1 MGRPHTEKFVKDK
14 ILVFT
19 SQEDCYIYKRPN
31 TSVWQYFI
39 SVPNEGEERRSTR
52 IKGSDSDIEIGKALA
67 LEVARNRYHEVKAR
81 QQSGLKAKRVKGL
94 FDYIEKFLKQEQERI
109 SDFNQLD
116 KITADTFRG
125 RVLHLKL
132 LKKYFKNKNE
142 KIENLDYDYLYKY
155 PSWRK
160 KTTCDL
166 ENPIP
171 VKPPKTNNTISAEIS
186 SFRMFFQFLEQEKLI
201 SRMPTFEKNTRESR
215 RDLRRDYLTDKQYK
229 QSTNTIRAWI
239 QRAPTPTQEYNRTI
253 FYNTFLILANSML
266 RTGELKQ
273 LTWGD
278 LEEATNLTKE
288 QRTRTHIIR
297 VRKETS
303 KVGKTRPV
311 FSDTKK
317 YFGRIR
323 EALGIKKVPNS
334 PFPHVP
340 TEWFDMPVFSRY
352 NHPEIPMGKGLWDR
366 GWKEIKKECGK
377 YWGKKNVTW
386 YSLRHTGISF
396 HCARQVPMLQLS
408 RHCGTGIKYIED
420 VYFHHEAESKAT
432 YELLSQNRKFHERDK
447 KFREQEIIVGIDRL
461 LEDI

>member
-1 MGRPHTEKFVKDK
+1 MGRPHTGKFVKDK

-52 IKGSDSDIEIGKALA
+52 IKGNDSDIEIGKSLA

-81 QQSGLKAKRVKGL
+81 QQSGLKAKRVKGI
-94 FDYIEKFLKQEQERI
+94 FEYIELFLKEEQERI
-109 SDFNQLD
+109 TDYNQLD

-142 KIENLDYDYLYKY
+142 KIENLDYDYIYKY

-186 SFRMFFQFLEQEKLI
+186 SFRLFFQFLEREKLI
-201 SRMPTFEKNTRESR
+201 SRIPTFEKNTRESR
-215 RDLRRDYLTDKQYK
+215 RDLRRDYLSGKQYT
-229 QSTNTIRAWI
+229 QSHNTIRAWVE
-239 QRAPTPTQEYNRTI
+239 RAPTPTQEYNRKI

-266 RTGELKQ
+266 RPGELKQ

-278 LEEATNLTKE
+278 LEEATNLDKE
-288 QRTRTHIIR
+288 QKQRTHIIR
-297 VRKETS
+297 VRAETS

-311 FSDTKK
+311 FSDTKL

-323 EALGIKKVPNS
+323 EALGIKKVPKS

-340 TEWFDMPVFSRY
+340 NEWLDMPVFSRF
-352 NHPEIPMGKGLWDR
+352 NHPEITMGKGLWDR
-366 GWKEIKKECGK
+366 GWKEIKNECKK

-396 HCARQVPMLQLS
+396 HCGRQVPMLQLS
-408 RHCGTGIKYIED
+408 RHCGTGMKYIED

-432 YELLSQNRKFHERDK
+432 YDLLSQNRKFHERDR